1 MNQMKEKILS
11 VLRWLKGE
19 IDEEKKQT
27 TVEKPKAAKTTR
39 KKVRVIR
46 RKLGREKADG
56 ICFFDGK
63 VHVDERLSGIRL
75 LETLIHELLHLEF
88 PQISEDAVE
97 EASKSI
103 GTTIYDDKWRRIE
116 E

>member
-1 MNQMKEKILS
+1 MRRKN
-11 VLRWLKGE
+11 
-19 IDEEKKQT
+19 
-27 TVEKPKAAKTTR
+27 KPQSKNPKPPKR
-39 KKVRVIR
+39 PGKKVRVIR